1 MSKIVKFKKEHVA
14 GIEKGAVKSFD
25 EKTALRMIETGFASE
40 ADEAQLDAYNLKVS
54 KRKIASTLDAAKA
67 EANSSTGDCEECG
80 NNAECEE
87 CKEKE
92 AAKDGAELEEKV
104 YHILTQEDI
113 DANELAA
120 EGLSVGDEV
129 ELNASDELL
138 IDADGKLI
146 KKDLGNV

>member
-1 MSKIVKFKKEHVA
+1 MKIVKFKKAHVS
-14 GIEKGAVKSFD
+14 GIEKGAIKSLD
-25 EKTALRMIETGFASE
+25 ESIVERLTKSGFVEE
-40 ADEAQLDAYNLKVS
+40 ADEKQLLAYNEKVS
-54 KRKIASTLDAAKA
+54 KRKPEDTLAKA
-67 EANSSTGDCEECG
+67 KEEANSSNGDCEECG

-92 AAKDGAELEEKV
+92 AAKEAAASEEKI

-113 DANELAA
+113 DANELSA

-129 ELNASDELL
+129 EMNASDELL

>member
-1 MSKIVKFKKEHVA
+1 MNKIVKFKKEHVA

-54 KRKIASTLDAAKA
+54 KRKIASTLDAEKAKV
-67 EANSSTGDCEECG
+67 NSSNGDCEECG

-92 AAKDGAELEEKV
+92 VATSEGKT

-113 DANELAA
+113 DANEVAA

-129 ELNASDELL
+129 EMNASDELL

>member
-1 MSKIVKFKKEHVA
+1 MNKIVKFKKEHVA

-40 ADEAQLDAYNLKVS
+40 ADKAQLDAYNLKVS
-54 KRKIASTLDAAKA
+54 KRKIASTLDAEKAKV
-67 EANSSTGDCEECG
+67 NSSNGDCEECG

-92 AAKDGAELEEKV
+92 SAASEEKT

-113 DANELAA
+113 DANEVAA

-129 ELNASDELL
+129 EMNASDELL

>member
-1 MSKIVKFKKEHVA
+1 MSKIVKFKKEHVT
-14 GIEKGAVKSFD
+14 GIEKGAVRLLD
-25 EKTALRMIETGFASE
+25 DKTAERLNE
-40 ADEAQLDAYNLKVS
+40 AGYTEEATEEQLIAYTKKVS
-54 KRKIASTLDAAKA
+54 KRKIVSTLDAAKT
-67 EANSSTGDCEECG
+67 EANSSKGDCEECG
-80 NNAECEE
+80 NNAEFEE

-92 AAKDGAELEEKV
+92 AAKEAAASEEKI

-113 DANELAA
+113 DANELSA

-129 ELNASDELL
+129 EMNTSDELL

>member
-1 MSKIVKFKKEHVA
+1 MNKIVKFKKEHVA

-40 ADEAQLDAYNLKVS
+40 ADEEQLAAYNLKVS
-54 KRKIASTLDAAKA
+54 KRKIASTLDAEKAKV
-67 EANSSTGDCEECG
+67 NSSNGDCEECG

-92 AAKDGAELEEKV
+92 SAASEEKT

-113 DANELAA
+113 DANEVAS

-129 ELNASDELL
+129 EMNASDELL